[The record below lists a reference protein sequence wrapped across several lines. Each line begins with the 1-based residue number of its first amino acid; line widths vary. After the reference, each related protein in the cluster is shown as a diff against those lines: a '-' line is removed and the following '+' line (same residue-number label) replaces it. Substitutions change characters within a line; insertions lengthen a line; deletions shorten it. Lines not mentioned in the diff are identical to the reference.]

1 MTNFDDERD
10 KACCSTADIL
20 QPLLDPGS
28 PGPRAGYLGKVGM
41 RPSRVLCL
49 RIRASAVRQKALTGA
64 RRKGEDQDSEMRQII
79 KIALCVSRLL
89 SKSSFRSKRC
99 RQAALVTATGKL
111 WRRSAVTG
119 AIHILLRDRAAAAY
133 DNNHRNAV

>member
-41 RPSRVLCL
+41 RPSRRVERLSVGIMSENQSVRRTAKGADGSEKERRRPRL
-49 RIRASAVRQKALTGA
+49 RNEADYKDSLVRESIVEQ
-64 RRKGEDQDSEMRQII
+64 
-79 KIALCVSRLL
+79 V
-89 SKSSFRSKRC
+89 
-99 RQAALVTATGKL
+99 V
-111 WRRSAVTG
+111 V
-119 AIHILLRDRAAAAY
+119 
-133 DNNHRNAV
+133 